1 MKNKIENPMP
11 HVIPEGQNA
20 TPLEVVGAT
29 ASDKLVIIMVGL
41 PGCGKTSVS
50 KRICRYISFFH
61 DIPSQIFNV
70 GDYRREFCGSNQP
83 ASFFDQDNEEGLKLR
98 SKACDTATGDLI
110 KFMKK
115 DGVRLAVYDATNNLE
130 KNRNKIMD
138 RLKKENIGAKTMFL
152 EVVVDDK
159 NMLEENIRTVK
170 LSTPDYKNM
179 DPDKALKDF
188 MERRSNYAK
197 GYTHVEDSEGSYVRV
212 INYKKYEIHD
222 VRGYLKLKVV
232 HFIMSLHNLER
243 TYYITRHGQS
253 EYNLL
258 GKIGGDS
265 GISANGIEYARRL
278 AKFAKEKIGTKTV
291 IDKETGKEIQKK
303 VPARLWTSTL
313 CRTKETA
320 QFIEHEEFEAE
331 WDNGDKSLWVQ
342 FRQNERRNLD
352 EIYAGTCDG
361 MTYKEIE
368 ETYPEEFA
376 ARQADKLSY
385 RYPRGE
391 SYMDMTLR
399 LEPLAHDLERSRE
412 PLLIIA
418 HQGIHRILYSY
429 FMGLTREEAPYV
441 KIPLNH
447 IIILKPHAYGC
458 HEERVCLM
466 PKEEMFNDGQDEPVT
481 SMPEKKK

>member
-1 MKNKIENPMP
+1 
-11 HVIPEGQNA
+11 
-20 TPLEVVGAT
+20 
-29 ASDKLVIIMVGL
+29 
-41 PGCGKTSVS
+41 
-50 KRICRYISFFH
+50 
-61 DIPSQIFNV
+61 
-70 GDYRREFCGSNQP
+70 
-83 ASFFDQDNEEGLKLR
+83 
-98 SKACDTATGDLI
+98 
-110 KFMKK
+110 
-115 DGVRLAVYDATNNLE
+115 
-130 KNRNKIMD
+130 
-138 RLKKENIGAKTMFL
+138 
-152 EVVVDDK
+152 
-159 NMLEENIRTVK
+159 
-170 LSTPDYKNM
+170 
-179 DPDKALKDF
+179 
-188 MERRSNYAK
+188 
-197 GYTHVEDSEGSYVRV
+197 
-212 INYKKYEIHD
+212 
-222 VRGYLKLKVV
+222 
-232 HFIMSLHNLER
+232 MSLHNLER

-265 GISANGIEYARRL
+265 GLSANGIEYARRL

-376 ARQADKLSY
+376 ARQEDKLSY